1 MRYGWA
7 RSAAVAAMAA
17 TLTATLAACGP
28 ESAPGVDPEAAANLR
43 AAGFFMESNA
53 RADGVQTLPSGVQY
67 KVLQAGPPG
76 GERPDGNDLVRVDY
90 EGSLTDGTVFDSS
103 FERGQP
109 AVFTVEEGISGS
121 VIPGMRDALQH
132 MTVGDEWLVYISPEL
147 GYGDRWTGPIPPNS
161 VLVFRLKLLDIA
173 RTPGGTTALDTA
185 NG

>member
-28 ESAPGVDPEAAANLR
+28 ESAPGVNPEAAANLR

-76 GERPDGNDLVRVDY
+76 ASAP
-90 EGSLTDGTVFDSS
+90 TAT
-103 FERGQP
+103 
-109 AVFTVEEGISGS
+109 IWSGS
-121 VIPGMRDALQH
+121 TTR
-132 MTVGDEWLVYISPEL
+132 
-147 GYGDRWTGPIPPNS
+147 
-161 VLVFRLKLLDIA
+161 A
-173 RTPGGTTALDTA
+173 R
-185 NG
+185 